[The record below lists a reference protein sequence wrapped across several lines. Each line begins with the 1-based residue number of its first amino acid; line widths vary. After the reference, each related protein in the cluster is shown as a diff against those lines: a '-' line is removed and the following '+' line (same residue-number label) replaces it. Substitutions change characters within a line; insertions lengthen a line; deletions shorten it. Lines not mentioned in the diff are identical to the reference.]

1 MSKNSV
7 WLGLGEER
15 VLVDVGSVA
24 EGYWRGLG
32 YGEPGTSIPDQPE
45 APVEKPARKVRV
57 KKVVDAS
64 EA

>member
-7 WLGLGEER
+7 WLELDGDR
-15 VLVDVGSVA
+15 VMVDVGSGA

-32 YGEPGTSIPDQPE
+32 YVEPGSIAPDQPE
-45 APVEKPARKVRV
+45 APVEKPVRKVRV
-57 KKVVDAS
+57 KKIISGS

>member
-7 WLGLGEER
+7 WLELDGDR

-32 YGEPGTSIPDQPE
+32 YCEPGASLPGEPVVI
-45 APVEKPARKVRV
+45 EKPMRKVRA
-57 KKVVDAS
+57 KKIVESS

>member
-7 WLGLGEER
+7 WLELAGDR

-32 YGEPGTSIPDQPE
+32 YFAVGESLPGQPE
-45 APVEKPARKVRV
+45 APVEKIVRKVRA
-57 KKVVDAS
+57 KKVVEGS

>member
-7 WLGLGEER
+7 WLENGADR
-15 VLVDVGSVA
+15 VLVDVGSAA

-32 YGEPGTSIPDQPE
+32 YGEPGASLTDE
-45 APVEKPARKVRV
+45 PVAEKPARKVRA
-57 KKVVDAS
+57 KKVTEGS